1 MRLIERYILQRVGIM
16 FLAVFCAAIGITWT
30 VQVLQRIN
38 FLTTSGQSLSTALK
52 FFSLFVPSIIPLVMP
67 FALVI
72 AIAQTLST
80 MNQDSELV
88 VINASG
94 SPRTAIIRPI
104 LLLAVLLS
112 ATSFLVANY
121 VDPYARYNMRSMLA
135 EANADLINNVIQ
147 EGSFYKISDNRYV
160 QIAERKP
167 DGTIGGLFIADSSDP
182 NVDLIYYALDGV
194 IASTPTNDVLLLT
207 DGEIQ
212 RRDVKSGRVS
222 IIKFDNYAFDL
233 SQFAGA
239 ADDMVLYAKDRH
251 LDELINPDLNNPD
264 YQRKPLHYR
273 AELHKRL
280 TNWTY
285 PFVFAMIAL
294 VLAGDS
300 RSHRE
305 ARISASFSAI
315 SLSLLVYWAGY
326 FVTDKAE
333 KNPDYL
339 VIMYLIPLGT
349 IAICTYILFSG
360 RKMTLPAG
368 LHDRLEDFNDYLGKR
383 ISQISR
389 RLGFSTGDSRS
400 SSGDGR

>member
-1 MRLIERYILQRVGIM
+1 MKLIERYILRRVGIM

-38 FLTTSGQSLSTALK
+38 FLTSSGQSLATAVQ
-52 FFSLFVPSIIPLVMP
+52 FFSLFIPSVIPLVMP

-72 AIAQTLST
+72 AITQTLST

-104 LLLAVLLS
+104 LILAAALS
-112 ATSFLVANY
+112 ITSFLVSNY

-135 EANADLINNVIQ
+135 DASADLLNVVVQ
-147 EGSFYKISDNRYV
+147 EGSFHKLSDNLYV

-167 DGTIGGLFIADSSDP
+167 DGGIGGMFIADSRDP
-182 NVDLIYYALDGV
+182 NTDLIYYALDGA
-194 IASTPTNDVLLLT
+194 IANNNGNDVLLMN

-212 RRDVKSGRVS
+212 RRDVKTGTVS
-222 IIKFDNYAFDL
+222 IIKFDQYAFDL
-233 SQFAGA
+233 SQFTDSSG
-239 ADDMVLYAKDRH
+239 DMVLYAKDRH
-251 LDELINPDLNNPD
+251 LSYLLNPDKNDPIF
-264 YQRKPLHYR
+264 QTKPLQYR

-280 TNWTY
+280 TNWLY

-294 VLAGDS
+294 VLAGDA

-315 SLSLLVYWAGY
+315 SLSLMVYWAGY
-326 FVTDKAE
+326 FISDRAE
-333 KNPDYL
+333 KDSSYIPL
-339 VIMYLIPLGT
+339 MYLIPFSV
-349 IAICTYILFSG
+349 IAVCLYALFSG
-360 RKMTLPAG
+360 RSLSLPASWA
-368 LHDRLEDFNDYLGKR
+368 DKIQD
-383 ISQISR
+383 
-389 RLGFSTGDSRS
+389 STEQLNRQLRALYQRVAAKPKTPGDSQ
-400 SSGDGR
+400 